1 MPLFPL
7 RRPRP
12 ADGEP
17 RSGASRPPDSR
28 PPRRWGRWALVL
40 LAVVALHWSAARW
53 VGRNGNASNPP
64 PADDV
69 PVQVALLTPK
79 PVEQAPPPAAPA
91 APVAPPAVP
100 KPAPKPA
107 APQPKPAAPVLSVAR
122 DDASAQP
129 AAAPGAASAAA
140 ASQAAAASAAN
151 ATANASAKS
160 APPASG
166 DKFDVPPTGELR
178 YDTLVNGVMNQ
189 TGTIHWINDGQHYEM
204 VVSIPIPFVGPYV
217 YSSHGHLDGFG
228 IAPEQYSEQRGRR
241 AADVTIFNRE
251 SKQLVYTRTPA
262 SQPLADGA
270 QDRFSVFMQLASLV
284 RGAPDKYTP
293 GVARQFS
300 VADND
305 SNEVWSFE
313 TVGDE
318 TVQARGGAM
327 SARHFTRLPRRE
339 GDRRRIDVW
348 LAPSLGWL
356 PARIVQTEPNGL
368 QIELVW
374 RGKLQPPAA
383 PAPDGTGTSG
393 PGTTD
398 ASDESAPAAL
408 QPEKP

>member
-12 ADGEP
+12 ADAEP
-17 RSGASRPPDSR
+17 QSGAPRPPESR

-53 VGRNGNASNPP
+53 VGRSGNASNPP
-64 PADDV
+64 PADV
-69 PVQVALLTPK
+69 PVEVALLTPK

-91 APVAPPAVP
+91 APPAAQKSAPT
-100 KPAPKPA
+100 PA

-122 DDASAQP
+122 DDANAQP
-129 AAAPGAASAAA
+129 AAPPGAASAVA
-140 ASQAAAASAAN
+140 ASQAAAASAAS
-151 ATANASAKS
+151 AAANAKPT
-160 APPASG
+160 PPVSG

-189 TGTIHWINDGQHYEM
+189 TGTIHWINDGQRYEM
-204 VVSIPIPFVGPYV
+204 IVSIPIPFVGPYV

-241 AADVTIFNRE
+241 AADVTVFNRE

-262 SQPLADGA
+262 SQPLVDGA

-284 RGAPDKYTP
+284 RGAPDKYKP
-293 GVARQFS
+293 GVTRQFS

-313 TVGDE
+313 TVADE

-368 QIELVW
+368 QMELLW

-383 PAPDGTGTSG
+383 PAPDGVETGG
-393 PGTTD
+393 PGTPD
-398 ASDESAPAAL
+398 ASDESAPTAL